1 MARGILDTVGL
12 AATLIFAIPLAYA
25 GVDYALKGDLL
36 VGGVLVALGVL
47 MVVLKESLTTPGD
60 IPGLVAKKT
69 VGRVVKEPDADADE
83 E

>member
-12 AATLIFAIPLAYA
+12 AATLVFAIPLAYA
-25 GVDYALKGDLL
+25 GIDFALKGDLL
-36 VGGVLVALGVL
+36 VGGVLVALAVL

-60 IPGLVAKKT
+60 LPGIVAKKT
-69 VGRVVKEPDADADE
+69 VGRVVKDPDADE